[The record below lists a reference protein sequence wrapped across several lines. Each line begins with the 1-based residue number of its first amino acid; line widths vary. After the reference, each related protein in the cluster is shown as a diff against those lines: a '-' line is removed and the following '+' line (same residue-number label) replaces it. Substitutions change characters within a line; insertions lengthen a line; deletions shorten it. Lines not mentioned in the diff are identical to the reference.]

1 MLEIA
6 NEDFVK
12 LVKFIKDRYGLNLED
27 RKILVESRLSNY
39 VLDCGFDN
47 FSDYLRLVYNDS
59 TQREVA
65 NMINRLTT
73 NHTYF
78 MRETAHFQ
86 HMMGIFLPYAEKN
99 VKDKTL
105 SIWSAGC
112 SYGNEPYNIA
122 MCLDEYFGEQGKQWD
137 LKILA
142 TDISY
147 NALKSA
153 SNGVFSP
160 AAIENVPDRWREK
173 YFTHTQFGDYKVI
186 DEIRSNVVFRYHN
199 LMDDIVFKRKFHLIF
214 ISTTRQEQSCVKSFT
229 TPQSRGDISTQGTPR
244 AYPMICHTNVY
255 LPPFTERWWRADDK
269 GKRENTY
276 HC

>member
-1 MLEIA
+1 MKRLLEIA

-105 SIWSAGC
+105 SND
-112 SYGNEPYNIA
+112 YH
-122 MCLDEYFGEQGKQWD
+122 Q
-137 LKILA
+137 
-142 TDISY
+142 
-147 NALKSA
+147 
-153 SNGVFSP
+153 
-160 AAIENVPDRWREK
+160 EK
-173 YFTHTQFGDYKVI
+173 T
-186 DEIRSNVVFRYHN
+186 
-199 LMDDIVFKRKFHLIF
+199 
-214 ISTTRQEQSCVKSFT
+214 
-229 TPQSRGDISTQGTPR
+229 
-244 AYPMICHTNVY
+244 
-255 LPPFTERWWRADDK
+255 
-269 GKRENTY
+269 
-276 HC
+276 

>member
-1 MLEIA
+1 MKRLLEIA

-86 HMMGIFLPYAEKN
+86 HMM
-99 VKDKTL
+99 V
-105 SIWSAGC
+105 
-112 SYGNEPYNIA
+112 
-122 MCLDEYFGEQGKQWD
+122 
-137 LKILA
+137 
-142 TDISY
+142 DIRTFY
-147 NALKSA
+147 LL
-153 SNGVFSP
+153 
-160 AAIENVPDRWREK
+160 I
-173 YFTHTQFGDYKVI
+173 
-186 DEIRSNVVFRYHN
+186 N
-199 LMDDIVFKRKFHLIF
+199 LIH
-214 ISTTRQEQSCVKSFT
+214 
-229 TPQSRGDISTQGTPR
+229 
-244 AYPMICHTNVY
+244 
-255 LPPFTERWWRADDK
+255 
-269 GKRENTY
+269 
-276 HC
+276 

>member
-1 MLEIA
+1 MKRLLEIA

-122 MCLDEYFGEQGKQWD
+122 MCLDEYFGAQKKQWD

-199 LMDDIVFKRKFHLIF
+199 LMDDIVFKRKFDLIF
-214 ISTTRQEQSCVKSFT
+214 CRNVMIYFNDEARAKLCKKFYDATEPGGYLYTGHAESIPADMPYKRISTAIYRKVVQV
-229 TPQSRGDISTQGTPR
+229 
-244 AYPMICHTNVY
+244 
-255 LPPFTERWWRADDK
+255 
-269 GKRENTY
+269 
-276 HC
+276 